1 MAKQAHRPAL
11 LQRLPDRVVGVLRE
25 IGQLGDERG
34 CRVYVVGGVVR
45 DLLLRHVTLD
55 LDLAVEGDGIAF
67 ARAVSD
73 RYHAGL
79 AVFERF
85 ATARLVLPNSLKIDI
100 ATTRRESYV
109 KPAALPD
116 VTPASLQEDLYRRD
130 FTINAMAIQLSPA
143 TFGLL
148 HDPYGGQRDLRTKTI
163 RVLHGRSFLDDP
175 TRIFRAIRFT
185 QRFGFS
191 LEPSTRRLL
200 EEAAA
205 TNLIR
210 QLSGPRLCNEIL
222 LLLGERDP
230 GKPIKSLVLL
240 RLLRFLHPR
249 LRYTKKDE
257 RIVAV
262 LPRALAWWKKQC
274 PDHVVERPLVYLM
287 ALLSQ
292 TGPAVLRSV
301 IQRLQLSSLQSNAV
315 EWAGRKTD
323 LFVQILGGT
332 KDMRPAQVYRLLTG
346 LPDEA
351 IVLLV
356 AKGLAM
362 RKGVG
367 AHRLTRRLSRFLKH
381 DRLATTILGGEDL
394 KRLGLKPGPQFKNI
408 LDRLLDARLNGHVR
422 TESDERT
429 FVHRVAQ
436 QPG

>member
-1 MAKQAHRPAL
+1 MNGRMSSRNL
-11 LQRLPDRVVGVLRE
+11 LRRLPRERLSLLRE
-25 IGQLGDERG
+25 LGAFADEQG
-34 CRVYVVGGVVR
+34 VALYLVGGVVR
-45 DLLLRHVTLD
+45 DVLLKQENWD
-55 LDLAVEGDGIAF
+55 LDLTVEGNGIAF
-67 ARAVSD
+67 ARLVAD
-73 RYHAGL
+73 RYGAGL

-85 ATARLVLPNSLKIDI
+85 ATARLVLPNRLKIDI

-130 FTINAMAIQLSPA
+130 FTINAMAIQLNPT
-143 TFGLL
+143 TFGQL
-148 HDPYGGQRDLRTKTI
+148 HDPYGGLRDLRAKTI
-163 RVLHGRSFLDDP
+163 RVLHEGSFLDDP

-185 QRFGFS
+185 WRFGFS
-191 LEPSTRRLL
+191 LESSTRDLL

-205 TNLIR
+205 TKLIQ

-249 LRYTKKDE
+249 LRYTKKGE
-257 RIVAV
+257 RVVAV

-274 PDHVVERPLVYLM
+274 PEHVVERPLIYLM

-292 TGPAVLRSV
+292 AGPAVLQSV
-301 IQRLQLSSLQSNAV
+301 MQRLQLSSLQSNAV
-315 EWAGRKTD
+315 ARAGRKTD
-323 LFVQILGGT
+323 QLVQVLEGT
-332 KDMRPAQVYRLLTG
+332 KDMQPAQVYRLLAG
-346 LPDEA
+346 LPDDA

-362 RKGVG
+362 RNGGGV
-367 AHRLTRRLSRFLKH
+367 HRLTRRLSRFLKH
-381 DRLATTILGGEDL
+381 DRGATTILRGEDL
-394 KRLGLKPGPQFKNI
+394 KRLGLKPGPQFKTI
-408 LDRLLDARLNGHVR
+408 LDRLLDARLNGHVS
-422 TESDERT
+422 TESDERA

>member
-1 MAKQAHRPAL
+1 MSSRNL
-11 LQRLPDRVVGVLRE
+11 LRRLLPRGRLSLLRE
-25 IGQLGDERG
+25 LGSLADERG
-34 CRVYVVGGVVR
+34 VSLYLVGGVVR
-45 DLLLRHVTLD
+45 DLLLRRENWD

-67 ARAVSD
+67 ARLVAD
-73 RYHAGL
+73 RFGAGL

-116 VTPASLQEDLYRRD
+116 VTPASLQEDLFRRD
-130 FTINAMAIQLSPA
+130 FTINAMAIQLNPA
-143 TFGLL
+143 TFGEL
-148 HDPYGGQRDLRTKTI
+148 HDPYGGQRDLRAKTI
-163 RVLHGRSFLDDP
+163 RVLHEGSFIDDP

-185 QRFGFS
+185 RRFGFS
-191 LEPSTRRLL
+191 LEPSTRHML

-205 TNLIR
+205 TKLVQ

-230 GKPIKSLVLL
+230 RKPIKSLVLL

-249 LRYTKKDE
+249 LQYTKKGE
-257 RIVAV
+257 RVVAV

-274 PDHVVERPLVYLM
+274 PDHVVERPLIYLM

-292 TGPAVLRSV
+292 AGPVVLRSV

-315 EWAGRKTD
+315 ELAGRKTD
-323 LFVQILGGT
+323 QLVQVLEGT
-332 KDMRPAQVYRLLTG
+332 KDMRPAQVYRLLAG
-346 LPDEA
+346 LPDDA

-362 RKGVG
+362 RKGG
-367 AHRLTRRLSRFLKH
+367 GLHRLTRRLLRYLKH
-381 DRLATTILGGEDL
+381 DRGATTILRGEDL
-394 KRLGLKPGPQFKNI
+394 KRLGLKPGPQFKAI
-408 LDRLLDARLNGHVR
+408 LGRLLDARMNGQVR
-422 TESDERT
+422 TESDERA

-436 QPG
+436 RPG